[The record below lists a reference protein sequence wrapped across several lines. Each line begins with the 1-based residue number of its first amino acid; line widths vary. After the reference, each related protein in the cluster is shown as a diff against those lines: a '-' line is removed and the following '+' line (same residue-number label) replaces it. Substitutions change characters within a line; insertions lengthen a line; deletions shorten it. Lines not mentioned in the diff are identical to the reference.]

1 MRIAFCYGNVVP
13 ARGGC
18 ETYIVDLARRLVADG
33 QEVHLLACTWDD
45 AALPQEIHVHRLP
58 EPRGPRF
65 LRPWRFSTLC
75 RQALA
80 ECRHDVSIGFDKVLG
95 PDILY
100 PQGGLQAASAS
111 HNANKFASR
120 LTRGL
125 AWLSKQ
131 IDPAHRSFAH
141 LERKA
146 YNGTKPPV
154 IVVASEFVR
163 SHFQHYLGIP
173 ADLVRVV
180 PNAIHPERLS
190 AVDRPRRRLDFRQ
203 RFGIGP
209 AETVGMFCAM
219 NYRLKG
225 IEPLLYAVRRLV
237 SLPQHQPA
245 ASNFRL
251 LVIGDPRYQRWE
263 NLAKRLG
270 IAAHLSFAGHCADIR
285 NGYFAAD
292 FVVQPSFYDPCS
304 LVVLEALACSL
315 PVISSR
321 TTGASEFLKPPR
333 EGYVVTDPHDCEQ
346 LAWCMGQLL
355 DPQRRAACGKAA
367 LETARRWTF
376 EDHYTA
382 MRDIFHLAAQQRRA
396 A

>member
-1 MRIAFCYGNVVP
+1 MRIALCYGHVVP

-18 ETYIVDLARRLVADG
+18 ETYIVDLAHRLAADG
-33 QEVHLLACTWDD
+33 QEVHLFACTWDQ
-45 AALPQEIHVHRLP
+45 AALPQSIHVHRLP

-65 LRPWRFSTLC
+65 LRPWKFSALC

-80 ECRHDVSIGFDKVLG
+80 ECDHDVSIGFDKVLG

-100 PQGGLQAASAS
+100 PQGGLQAASAV
-111 HNANKFASR
+111 HNANKFGSR
-120 LTRGL
+120 LARGL

-131 IDPAHRSFAH
+131 IDPAHRSFMF

-146 YNGTKPPV
+146 YRGAKAPL

-163 SHFQHYLGIP
+163 SHFQAYLGIP
-173 ADLVRVV
+173 KDRVHVV
-180 PNAIHPERLS
+180 PNAIHPQRLT
-190 AVDRPRRRLDFRQ
+190 AVDRPRRRQEFRQ
-203 RFGIGP
+203 QLGIRP
-209 AETVGMFCAM
+209 NETVAMFCAM

-225 IEPLLYAVRRLV
+225 LEPLLHAVRRLV
-237 SLPQHQPA
+237 SQPE
-245 ASNFRL
+245 ASDFRL
-251 LVIGDPRYQRWE
+251 LVIGNPRYQRWE

-270 IAAHLSFAGHCADIR
+270 VARHVTFAGHCADIR
-285 NGYFAAD
+285 NAYFAAD
-292 FVVQPSFYDPCS
+292 FLVQPSFYDPCS

-315 PVISSR
+315 PVISSSS
-321 TTGASEFLKPPR
+321 TGASEFLHPPR
-333 EGYVVTDPHDCEQ
+333 EGYVITDPHDSKQ

-367 LETARRWTF
+367 LEASRRWTF
-376 EDHYTA
+376 EDHYKA
-382 MRDIFHLAAQQRRA
+382 MRDIFHLASQQKRA